1 MTGKKLPVLV
11 IAAILVVAGIYLA
24 TAYNTLVRKEEKIK
38 LQWNEIQ
45 NVYQRRLDLVPSLV
59 NTVKGLADFEQT
71 TLENIAE
78 ARSRAAQVS
87 VSSTNP
93 SAATYQQQ
101 QAAQDNLASATNRLL
116 ISVEKYPALKGT
128 AAFAGLQTQLEGT
141 ERRIKVA
148 RKDFNAA
155 VADYNNSVRSFPSS
169 IAARLFSFKTKEGF
183 EAVVNADKAIEIK
196 FN

>member
-1 MTGKKLPVLV
+1 MTGKRLPAL
-11 IAAILVVAGIYLA
+11 IIAGILLIAGIFLA

-38 LQWNEIQ
+38 LQWAEIQ

-59 NTVKGLADFEQT
+59 NTVKGLANFEQT
-71 TLENIAE
+71 TLEEIAV
-78 ARSRAAQVS
+78 ARSRAAEVNIAAG
-87 VSSTNP
+87 NP
-93 SAATYQQQ
+93 SAESYQQQ
-101 QAAQDNLASATNRLL
+101 QAVQDNLASATNRLL
-116 ISVEKYPALKGT
+116 ISVEKYPSLKGT

-155 VADYNNSVRSFPSS
+155 VADYNSSVRSFPSS
-169 IAARLFSFKTKEGF
+169 IAAGLFSFKTKEGF

>member
-1 MTGKKLPVLV
+1 MTGKRLPVLI
-11 IAAILVVAGIYLA
+11 IAAILVIAGIYLA

-71 TLENIAE
+71 TLENIAA
-78 ARSRAAQVS
+78 ARSKAAQVS
-87 VSSTNP
+87 ISSSNP
-93 SAATYQQQ
+93 SAESFQQQ
-101 QAAQDNLASATNRLL
+101 QALQDNLASATNRLL

-155 VADYNNSVRSFPSS
+155 VADYNNTVRTFPSS
-169 IAARLFSFKTKEGF
+169 IAAGLFSFKTKEGF